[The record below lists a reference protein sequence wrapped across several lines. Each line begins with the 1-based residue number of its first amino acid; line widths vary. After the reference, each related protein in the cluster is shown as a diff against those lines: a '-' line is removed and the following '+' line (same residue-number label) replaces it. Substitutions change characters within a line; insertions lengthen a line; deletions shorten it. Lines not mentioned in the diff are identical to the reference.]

1 MYNYDFVSN
10 YYKRDICV
18 QEEWN
23 VGIYARLSKEDEMNG
38 TIDES
43 ESIKNQVNFL
53 KKFVISNKW
62 NLFDIYIDDGYT
74 GLNFDRPDFKRI
86 IEDVKQKKV
95 NLIVS
100 KNLSRLGRDYIGIG
114 SLLEKFFPENKIR
127 YIAVTDN
134 IDTWEKNNSAN
145 DFSSFKSV
153 INDFYSKNTSKDIKN
168 SLDDK
173 RKDGLFIGSFAPYGY
188 IKDPKNKNKLIV
200 DDYAASVVVKIFNLY
215 LKGEGYNSIAY
226 ILNKEGILNPT
237 AYKQK
242 ILELNIRGQNKT
254 NLWDG
259 TTVKTILCNL
269 SYTGCMTQRKF
280 EKASYKSK
288 KLLSVSPE
296 NWIIVPNKH
305 KAIISK
311 EKFKSVQELIN
322 KKRRS
327 SNVHGE
333 RTEKIF
339 SGLVFCGDCGNYMTY
354 VKSNPNYTQLIC
366 SGYKRY
372 SKSFCTRHSIKEEVL
387 LDIVTSQI
395 REYIKDINFEA
406 LKIDANNIKKIQEK
420 RVNVIE
426 KEIKNIQNRKN
437 KINDIL
443 KNLYED
449 KVKGI
454 LSEEEF
460 IELKDNFS
468 SERAQLD
475 NQLINLQAKANQK
488 VNKNEIEQNE
498 EIEKIIQKVLEF
510 NEIDRLTLTKL
521 IDRIEIFENKKVRI
535 KFKFKEPEKVIL

>member
-1 MYNYDFVSN
+1 MYSYDFISN

-254 NLWDG
+254 NFWDG

-296 NWIIVPNKH
+296 NWIIVPDKH

-311 EKFKSVQELIN
+311 EKFRSVQELIN